1 MLSILYSIKSPL
13 AILFKLVYATFC
25 IWSIPHPICLC
36 SIEGIMGILSKKWA
50 LLIISAIGNN
60 QKLRYS
66 ELEKKLGEISPKT
79 LADRLKELESASLIK
94 RETFAEIPPRVEYSL
109 TKEGVELRDAIT
121 PLMKWVSS
129 RESQE

>member
-1 MLSILYSIKSPL
+1 MQKESKRCKTYEDD
-13 AILFKLVYATFC
+13 
-25 IWSIPHPICLC
+25 ICLC

-79 LADRLKELESASLIK
+79 LADRLKELDDAKIVK
-94 RETFAEIPPRVEYSL
+94 REAFAEIPPRVEYSL
-109 TKEGVELRDAIT
+109 TEEGVELRNAIM
-121 PLMKWVSS
+121 PLMRWASL
-129 RESQE
+129 RDFQQ

>member
-1 MLSILYSIKSPL
+1 MQKESKRCT
-13 AILFKLVYATFC
+13 AHADD
-25 IWSIPHPICLC
+25 ICLC

-79 LADRLKELESASLIK
+79 LADRLKELENASLIK
-94 RETFAEIPPRVEYSL
+94 RESFAEIPPRVEYSL
-109 TKEGVELRDAIT
+109 TKEGADLRKAIM
-121 PLMKWVSS
+121 PLMRWVSL
-129 RESQE
+129 RESQG

>member
-1 MLSILYSIKSPL
+1 MRNETRRCAAHEDDL
-13 AILFKLVYATFC
+13 
-25 IWSIPHPICLC
+25 CLC

-60 QKLRYS
+60 QKLRYN

-79 LADRLKELESASLIK
+79 LADRLKELQGAGLIK

-109 TKEGVELRDAIT
+109 TKEGAELRDAIF
-121 PLMKWVSS
+121 PLMKWVTSKELIKMAPEK
-129 RESQE
+129 RK